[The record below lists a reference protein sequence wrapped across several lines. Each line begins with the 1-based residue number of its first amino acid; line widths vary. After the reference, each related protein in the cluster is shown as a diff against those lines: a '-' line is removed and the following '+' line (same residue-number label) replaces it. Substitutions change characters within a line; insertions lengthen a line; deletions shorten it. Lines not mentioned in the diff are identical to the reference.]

1 MKTGLYEL
9 KKRLYLDK
17 DGFFLI
23 KKRTWTTYFRWYSAI
38 MALNGRV
45 ILRKR
50 GLKIKD
56 KQ

>member
-1 MKTGLYEL
+1 MKTGLYKL

-23 KKRTWTTYFRWYSAI
+23 KKRTWATYFRWYSAI

-50 GLKIKD
+50 GLKLKE
-56 KQ
+56 